1 MILRHELIG
10 AIAATSVGLA
20 AAPSL
25 AAGDPDPGAVIATGL
40 LLPIG
45 LESDANGQLWV
56 SEMGLNMADNTVPP
70 NGRVSMLARNL
81 DDTYSMMTLVEGGQV
96 AFNQMMEPSG
106 WHHIAFDSQGRMLLA
121 TGGPQNDKAYPYL
134 GSIVV
139 LDPTAPRLA
148 NGPYAVDGA
157 ALVESIPVFP
167 YIRQEANYGDSNVY
181 SAAEVGREIW
191 IVDAGAN
198 AVVAYE
204 GGDFRVVAEF
214 PDQTN
219 PKGTTPPASQA
230 VPTRIVPNGED
241 GAFVVQLT
249 GFPFVDAMANIF
261 NISADGEV
269 TTVATGLKT
278 LSDIEVAA
286 DGSLLVCSLGD
297 FVPADGIYAPGTG
310 SVIRVRADG
319 SFDTLIGGLFMPTA
333 VEVVGDDVFVAQ
345 FVPGTVTKY
354 AGLAPQPCPGD
365 VNGDGRVD
373 SADLGLVIAFWGG
386 CP

>member
-1 MILRHELIG
+1 MTLRIGLIG
-10 AIAATSVGLA
+10 ALAAASLGLA
-20 AAPSL
+20 ASSAV
-25 AAGDPDPGAVIATGL
+25 AGDLDEGVVITGGL

-56 SEMGLNMADNTVPP
+56 SEMGLNMMDQTVPP
-70 NGRVSMLARNL
+70 NGRISMLARNL
-81 DDTYSMMTLVEGGQV
+81 DGTYTMMPLVEGGQV
-96 AFNQMMEPSG
+96 AFNQFMEPSG

-121 TGGPQNDKAYPYL
+121 TGGPQVDTTYPYL
-134 GSIVV
+134 GSIVL
-139 LDPTAPRLA
+139 LDPTAPMLA
-148 NGPYAVDGA
+148 NGPYAIDGA

-167 YIRQEANYGDSNVY
+167 YIRQEAGYGDSNVY

-204 GGDFRVVAEF
+204 GEEFRVVAEF
-214 PDQTN
+214 PDQVN

-230 VPTRIVPNGED
+230 VPTRIVPDADG

-249 GFPFVDAMANIF
+249 GFPFVDAMANVF
-261 NISADGEV
+261 NVSADGDV
-269 TTVATGLKT
+269 TTVASGLKT
-278 LSDIEVAA
+278 LVDIEVAA
-286 DGSLLVCSLGD
+286 DGSLLVCSVGD
-297 FVPADGIYAPGTG
+297 FLPADGIYAPGTG
-310 SVIRVRADG
+310 SVIRVRPDG
-319 SFDTLIGGLFMPTA
+319 SFETFIGGLFMPTA
-333 VEVVGDDVFVAQ
+333 VEVVGNDVFVAQ

-354 AGLAPQPCPGD
+354 AGIAPQPCPGD